1 MKKILTLEEALA
13 EIDSKKVVKT
23 PLEQLEPTAEKKEL
37 VKKNAKPEAREV
49 NSPATNAAK
58 IAYDAQNV
66 LNFYIKKIPNVK
78 VIDSQIAILKQ
89 EIIIYNKNGSKDN
102 FNLAKEMLEIL
113 VAKRNKIKSVFSPKG
128 QSVKDAAKKIE
139 IQNNINNSETIK
151 ELRVL
156 QKDLLKQVKDTTPN
170 SIMREFNK
178 LRGQMKLREALD
190 NSDEVLNF
198 DDLAVEEF
206 DENKSYSELETL
218 FYDKCLFISN
228 IIGKS
233 VKDIYGMK
241 ENDILRMLKESLKN
255 NTEIKD
261 KLLRVKMEIAHEKS
275 KISETVSVTEII
287 HNIFD
292 FKSDE
297 TQGKIPKDILAAT
310 HVGLVNA
317 IAYKI
322 ASQQNRLK
330 DINDAVCGGML
341 GLVIAINKWY
351 SLQVI
356 SDTPLSF
363 KDFANIYIS
372 NNAKRALYELSASG
386 ISGSGLAS
394 IQTQEKQKYENFVK
408 FNPQFKDLDNK
419 VVMDIID
426 NISEKVSDKPLN
438 MVSETDYN
446 ATIGGDDGEVDMW
459 SLSSYDKDEYDPI
472 EAKDNY
478 VRLIKSISELME
490 LFDSKVDGDGVISHT
505 NKKLFD
511 KYDRKIFLMNFGID
525 YKRDRDDDGK
535 MKTRNLYTQEEM
547 CLEIEAMFRA
557 DGQLGKDAK
566 PKTMSQPGLNYRISQ
581 IMKKIKSAMD
591 FNPKLKTG
599 FEYLY
604 NYWMF
609 NQEALN
615 DMSNYREE
623 IGMSLDRAELKEIY
637 SDNEQQLNRQL
648 TDGKRLSDVF
658 EITEDNPFD
667 DEISEMFNEFS

>member
-1 MKKILTLEEALA
+1 M
-13 EIDSKKVVKT
+13 
-23 PLEQLEPTAEKKEL
+23 
-37 VKKNAKPEAREV
+37 
-49 NSPATNAAK
+49 
-58 IAYDAQNV
+58 
-66 LNFYIKKIPNVK
+66 
-78 VIDSQIAILKQ
+78 
-89 EIIIYNKNGSKDN
+89 
-102 FNLAKEMLEIL
+102 
-113 VAKRNKIKSVFSPKG
+113 
-128 QSVKDAAKKIE
+128 
-139 IQNNINNSETIK
+139 
-151 ELRVL
+151 
-156 QKDLLKQVKDTTPN
+156 
-170 SIMREFNK
+170 
-178 LRGQMKLREALD
+178 
-190 NSDEVLNF
+190 
-198 DDLAVEEF
+198 
-206 DENKSYSELETL
+206 
-218 FYDKCLFISN
+218 
-228 IIGKS
+228 
-233 VKDIYGMK
+233 
-241 ENDILRMLKESLKN
+241 
-255 NTEIKD
+255 
-261 KLLRVKMEIAHEKS
+261 
-275 KISETVSVTEII
+275 
-287 HNIFD
+287 
-292 FKSDE
+292 
-297 TQGKIPKDILAAT
+297 
-310 HVGLVNA
+310 
-317 IAYKI
+317 
-322 ASQQNRLK
+322 
-330 DINDAVCGGML
+330 
-341 GLVIAINKWY
+341 
-351 SLQVI
+351 
-356 SDTPLSF
+356 
-363 KDFANIYIS
+363 
-372 NNAKRALYELSASG
+372 
-386 ISGSGLAS
+386 
-394 IQTQEKQKYENFVK
+394 
-408 FNPQFKDLDNK
+408 DNK

-547 CLEIEAMFRA
+547 CLEIEAMFRV
-557 DGQLGKDAK
+557 DGQIGKDGK

-658 EITEDNPFD
+658 EITADNPFD